1 MTNTNFLKD
10 TARAKAFYNEGAF
23 VQTSKDSFRLF
34 IGPFKGHSTL
44 ESAQAAT
51 RSEDEPILYN
61 SNFWGFLERN
71 ASKNEYFTSENSF
84 ECTREQLIEFV
95 ANKDGT
101 IDNIDW
107 QMADKAE
114 FKQQYDWIQDQIA
127 LGKLLKA
134 VPIALSEGHGDIH
147 SRLPFIL
154 QKITKQPTANYS
166 YGFWNTKSGLVG
178 YTPEV
183 LSSWNQ
189 SDSELKTMA
198 LAGTW
203 RKNPQLPPPDFSDAK
218 IKEEHDFVIQD
229 IQNQLKSFSL
239 LSKSDTAVVELP
251 YLYHLKTN
259 FVYQCDSMKKYME
272 AVHLLHPTAAL
283 GLSPRTPQMAQDF
296 SHINIQEKRQQF
308 GAPLGFVSSKDGFVL
323 VAIRN
328 IMWSAHQ
335 VQLFAGCGVTGES
348 IFEEE
353 WLEIL
358 AKQDSVKKM
367 LGVEA

>member
-1 MTNTNFLKD
+1 MANTNFLKD

-23 VQTSKDSFRLF
+23 VQTSQDSFKLF
-34 IGPFKGHSTL
+34 IGPFTGHATL
-44 ESAQAAT
+44 ESALAAT
-51 RSEDEPILYN
+51 RPEDEPILYN
-61 SNFWGFLERN
+61 SNFWGFLEPN
-71 ASKNEYFTSENSF
+71 TSKNEYFTSENSF
-84 ECTREQLIEFV
+84 SCTREQLLVFT
-95 ANKDGT
+95 AKKDST

-107 QMADKAE
+107 QMADKVE
-114 FKQQYDWIQDQIA
+114 FKQQYDWIQDQISS
-127 LGKLLKA
+127 GKLSKA
-134 VPIALSEGHGDIH
+134 VPIALSKGRGNIH

-154 QKITKQPTANYS
+154 QKITQQPTANYS
-166 YGFWNTKSGLVG
+166 YGFWNATSGMVG

-183 LSSWNQ
+183 LSSW
-189 SDSELKTMA
+189 SRRDSELKTMA

-203 RKNPQLPPPDFSDAK
+203 RKNSQLPSPDFSDAK

-229 IQNQLKSFSL
+229 IQNQLKSFSMI
-239 LSKSDTAVVELP
+239 SQSETSVVELP

-259 FVYQCDSMKKYME
+259 FVYQCDSMNKYIQ

-283 GLSPRTPQMAQDF
+283 GLIPRTPQMAHDF
-296 SHINIQEKRQQF
+296 SHINIQQKRQQF
-308 GAPLGFVSSKDGFVL
+308 GAPLGFVSSEDGFVI

-328 IMWSAHQ
+328 IMWSADQ
-335 VQLFAGCGVTGES
+335 VHLFAGCGVTGES
-348 IFEEE
+348 VFEDE

>member
-1 MTNTNFLKD
+1 MANTNFLKD

-23 VQTSKDSFRLF
+23 VQTSADSFKLF
-34 IGPFKGHSTL
+34 IGPFKGHPTL
-44 ESAQAAT
+44 ESAQAAIH
-51 RSEDEPILYN
+51 SEDEPILYN
-61 SNFWGFLERN
+61 SNFWGFLEPKAN
-71 ASKNEYFTSENSF
+71 KNEYFTSENSF
-84 ECTREQLIEFV
+84 SCSREQLIEFI
-95 ANKDGT
+95 AKKDGT

-107 QMADKAE
+107 QMAGKAE

-127 LGKLLKA
+127 IGKLSKA
-134 VPIALSEGHGDIH
+134 VPIALSLGQGNIH

-154 QKITKQPTANYS
+154 QKITQQPTANYS
-166 YGFWNTKSGLVG
+166 YGFWNSTSGMVG

-183 LSSWNQ
+183 LSSW
-189 SDSELKTMA
+189 SRHDSELKTMA

-203 RKNPQLPPPDFSDAK
+203 RKNSQLPPPDFSDVK

-229 IQNQLKSFSL
+229 IQNQLKSFSMI
-239 LSKSDTAVVELP
+239 SKSETAVVELP

-259 FVYQCDSMKKYME
+259 FVYKCDSMEKYIH

-283 GLSPRTPQMAQDF
+283 GLSPRTAQMAHDF

-308 GAPLGFVSSKDGFVL
+308 GAPLGFVSNEDGFVL

-328 IMWSAHQ
+328 IMWSADQ

-348 IFEEE
+348 IFEDE